1 MALSDA
7 NGSGSVEAVWAMLG
21 PRRFGEPSLCGRQ
34 RVPQVLLWRCD
45 ASPLERRVVGD
56 LVSLCAVRLM
66 GSPSWASLDGVPDV
80 GDLFAGRKRYA
91 PKIVDG
97 YQSLTTAGAINDDWL
112 SNSLPKMGKAME
124 KWGAL
129 QRQDVAPDKISRTL
143 LKDAAAFEKAA
154 KSKDYAAAMK
164 AFQFGSVLCQTY
176 LNDLPTSGPGG
187 SGKLNLSD
195 PLAPP

>member
-1 MALSDA
+1 WLLVMPMARARSRPFGPCLA
-7 NGSGSVEAVWAMLG
+7 LAVLASPAFVVG
-21 PRRFGEPSLCGRQ
+21 RESRRFFFG
-34 RVPQVLLWRCD
+34 
-45 ASPLERRVVGD
+45 
-56 LVSLCAVRLM
+56 AVMLM

-164 AFQFGSVLCQTY
+164 AFQTY

>member
-1 MALSDA
+1 
-7 NGSGSVEAVWAMLG
+7 
-21 PRRFGEPSLCGRQ
+21 
-34 RVPQVLLWRCD
+34 
-45 ASPLERRVVGD
+45 
-56 LVSLCAVRLM
+56 
-66 GSPSWASLDGVPDV
+66 
-80 GDLFAGRKRYA
+80 
-91 PKIVDG
+91 
-97 YQSLTTAGAINDDWL
+97 
-112 SNSLPKMGKAME
+112 MGKAME

-164 AFQFGSVLCQTY
+164 AFQTY